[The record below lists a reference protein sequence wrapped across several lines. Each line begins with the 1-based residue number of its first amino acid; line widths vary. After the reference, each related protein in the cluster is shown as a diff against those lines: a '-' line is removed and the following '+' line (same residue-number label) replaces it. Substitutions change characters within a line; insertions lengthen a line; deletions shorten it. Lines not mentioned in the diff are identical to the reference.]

1 MTLDFIRISPQT
13 TKTPLG
19 LIVILHGWGANAEDV
34 ASLLPHINLPEYEF
48 LLPNAPYPYPYNNN
62 GRAWYDLRDDKMY
75 EGLVASRQ
83 LLIDW
88 LQSIPTTTGVPL
100 SKTIL
105 AGFSQGGA
113 MTLDVGLSLPL
124 AGLAV
129 ISGYLHPQ
137 VSTIEKR
144 HFPRTL
150 IMHGTQDQVVPL
162 SAAIKS
168 QQVAQS
174 LGVPVEYHQFDT
186 GHEISLS
193 MLKVLRTFV
202 IRLTNP
208 ESLTALSLD

>member
-1 MTLDFIRISPQT
+1 YSD
-13 TKTPLG
+13 
-19 LIVILHGWGANAEDV
+19 
-34 ASLLPHINLPEYEF
+34 
-48 LLPNAPYPYPYNNN
+48 N

-88 LQSIPTTTGVPL
+88 LQSLPTTTGIPL

-105 AGFSQGGA
+105 TGFSQGGA
-113 MTLDVGLSLPL
+113 MTLDVGLNLPL

-129 ISGYLHPQ
+129 MSGYLHPQ

-144 HFPRTL
+144 QFPPTL
-150 IMHGTQDQVVPL
+150 IMHGTQDQIVPL

-174 LGVPVEYHQFDT
+174 LGVPVDYHHFDA
-186 GHEISLS
+186 GHEVNLA
-193 MLKVLRTFV
+193 MLKVLRNFV
-202 IRLTNP
+202 IKLTNP
-208 ESLTALSLD
+208 EKG

>member
-1 MTLDFIRISPQT
+1 MTLAVIKISAQT

-19 LIVILHGWGANAEDV
+19 LIVTLHGWGANAEDV
-34 ASLLPHINLPEYEF
+34 ASLLPHVNLHDYEF
-48 LLPNAPYPYPYNNN
+48 LLPNAPYPYPYSDN

-88 LQSIPTTTGVPL
+88 LQSLPTTTGIPL

-105 AGFSQGGA
+105 TGFSQGGA
-113 MTLDVGLSLPL
+113 MTLDVGLNLPL

-129 ISGYLHPQ
+129 MSGYLHPQ

-144 HFPRTL
+144 QFPPTL
-150 IMHGTQDQVVPL
+150 IMHGTQDQIVPL

-174 LGVPVEYHQFDT
+174 LGVPVEYHQFDA
-186 GHEISLS
+186 GHEINLA
-193 MLKVLRTFV
+193 MLKVLRNF
-202 IRLTNP
+202 IIKLTNP
-208 ESLTALSLD
+208 EKR

>member
-1 MTLDFIRISPQT
+1 
-13 TKTPLG
+13 
-19 LIVILHGWGANAEDV
+19 
-34 ASLLPHINLPEYEF
+34 
-48 LLPNAPYPYPYNNN
+48 
-62 GRAWYDLRDDKMY
+62 MY

-88 LQSIPTTTGVPL
+88 LESIPTTTGVPL
-100 SKTIL
+100 SKNIL
-105 AGFSQGGA
+105 TGFSQGGA

>member
-193 MLKVLRTFV
+193 MLKVLRNF
-202 IRLTNP
+202 IIF
-208 ESLTALSLD
+208 